1 MYDESSY
8 INQTFY
14 TELNKNLQIYRII
27 SISAIGIESTTKL
40 VRLEN
45 SLKFKVVNHKYME
58 HIGLQLQDI
67 RKPGK
72 IETKDAKVT
81 NFSILSTKPKRRIG
95 SKGKMTNQIIDKIKI
110 IGFKNGSLNEKL
122 SPAEITIY
130 DSEIKSKSSR
140 YGNQRYKYCF
150 IVHSLLISSSIV

>member
-27 SISAIGIESTTKL
+27 STSAIGIESTTKL

-81 NFSILSTKPKRRIG
+81 NFSILSTKLKRRIG
-95 SKGKMTNQIIDKIKI
+95 SKGKMSYQIIDQIKI
-110 IGFKNGSLNEKL
+110 VGLQNCRFNEKL
-122 SPAEITIY
+122 NPVKITIHN
-130 DSEIKSKSSR
+130 SEIQSKLSR
-140 YGNQRYKYCF
+140 
-150 IVHSLLISSSIV
+150 

>member
-1 MYDESSY
+1 
-8 INQTFY
+8 
-14 TELNKNLQIYRII
+14 
-27 SISAIGIESTTKL
+27 
-40 VRLEN
+40 
-45 SLKFKVVNHKYME
+45 
-58 HIGLQLQDI
+58 
-67 RKPGK
+67 
-72 IETKDAKVT
+72 
-81 NFSILSTKPKRRIG
+81 
-95 SKGKMTNQIIDKIKI
+95 MTNQIIGKIKI